1 METALGL
8 VAHSTKLRNR
18 VEHDKLHS
26 LKIAVL
32 LLLLCSTH
40 AFSQSDPELE
50 KNRKRIVS
58 RFYELTYVGARYCSR
73 AGGPEKRRFNIAA
86 KRFRNTNG
94 EFMRV
99 FARSPYFV
107 EVKITFEDALKDL
120 GSKPPN
126 DDDRMVCGNAML
138 LMEGMNT
145 PEGRKTMRDQLAI
158 LGR

>member
-1 METALGL
+1 M
-8 VAHSTKLRNR
+8 HF
-18 VEHDKLHS
+18 
-26 LKIAVL
+26 LKKAVL
-32 LLLLCSTH
+32 LLLLCSVP

-58 RFYELTYVGARYCSR
+58 RFYELTYVGARYCGR
-73 AGGPEKRRFNIAA
+73 AGGPEKQRFNAA
-86 KRFRNTNG
+86 ARRFRNANG
-94 EFMRV
+94 EFMRL

-126 DDDRMVCGNAML
+126 DDDRMYCGNAML

>member
-1 METALGL
+1 M
-8 VAHSTKLRNR
+8 
-18 VEHDKLHS
+18 HS